1 VLKTEQQHPRSLRV
15 LCSLS
20 GYSRQAYYQ
29 HLHAVQKEA
38 LQTEL
43 IVQEVLR
50 IRTTQKKVGAR
61 KLLHMMQEFFSAH
74 QLQIGRDAFFDLLR
88 EQGLLIRKNRR
99 SKPRTTWSDH
109 WLRKYPNLI
118 KAFVPIAANQ
128 LWVSDI
134 TYIHLAEG
142 FAYLSLIT
150 DAYSRKVVGFYLSAD
165 LSAQGCISALKM
177 ALKHTA
183 NTEKIIHHS
192 DRGVQY
198 CCADYVALLK
208 KRKVRISM
216 TENGDPLENAIAE
229 RVNGILKEELLEE
242 VYPCFR
248 EAQQAVAIAIST
260 YNFERLHSSIDM
272 LTPAQ
277 AHLQQGALK
286 RHWKNYY
293 NSATKQKE
301 VVMAAP

>member
-1 VLKTEQQHPRSLRV
+1 V

-29 HLHAVQKEA
+29 HLQAVQKEA
-38 LQTEL
+38 LQVEL
-43 IVQEVLR
+43 IIQQVVR
-50 IRTTQKKVGAR
+50 IRTTQKKVGTR
-61 KLLHMMQEFFSAH
+61 KLLLMMQPFFTAH

-88 EQGLLIRKNRR
+88 EHGLLIRKNRR
-99 SKPRTTWSDH
+99 SKPMTTWSDH

-118 KAFVPIAANQ
+118 RGFIPVAANQ

-134 TYIHLAEG
+134 TYIHLADS
-142 FAYLSLIT
+142 FAYLLLIT
-150 DAYSRKVVGFYLSAD
+150 DAYSRKVVGFCLSAD
-165 LSAQGCISALKM
+165 LSAQGCIHALKM
-177 ALKHTA
+177 AFRATAHT
-183 NTEKIIHHS
+183 KQLIHHS

-198 CCADYVALLK
+198 CSADYVALLK
-208 KRKVRISM
+208 KRKVKISM

-242 VYPCFR
+242 VYPCF
-248 EAQQAVAIAIST
+248 EQAQKAVAIAIST
-260 YNFERLHSSIDM
+260 YNFQRLHSSVDM

-286 RHWKNYY
+286 KHWKNYY
-293 NSATKQKE
+293 NSTTKQKE

>member
-1 VLKTEQQHPRSLRV
+1 
-15 LCSLS
+15 
-20 GYSRQAYYQ
+20 
-29 HLHAVQKEA
+29 
-38 LQTEL
+38 
-43 IVQEVLR
+43 VQEVVR
-50 IRTTQKKVGAR
+50 IRKTQQKVGAR
-61 KLLHMMQEFFSAH
+61 KLLLMMQPFFEAH

-88 EQGLLIRKNRR
+88 EQGLLIRKTRR
-99 SKPRTTWSDH
+99 SKPKTTWSDH

-118 KAFVPIAANQ
+118 KAIIPTAANQ

-134 TYIHLAEG
+134 TYIHLADS

-150 DAYSRKVVGFYLSAD
+150 DAYSRKVVGFCLSED
-165 LSAQGCISALKM
+165 LSAQGCMQALKM
-177 ALKHTA
+177 ALSTTT
-183 NTEKIIHHS
+183 NTEKLIHHS

-198 CCADYVALLK
+198 CSMDYVTLLK

-242 VYPCFR
+242 VYPCFSK
-248 EAQQAVAIAIST
+248 AQQAVAIAIST
-260 YNFERLHSSIDM
+260 YNFQRLHSSIDM

-293 NSATKQKE
+293 SSTTKQKE